1 MMGRL
6 KGKVAIVTGAARG
19 QGASHVRKFVEE
31 GAKVVFTDILV
42 EQGEALAEE
51 LGANVK
57 FIKHDV
63 SSEADWRNVVE
74 ETEKIFGPI
83 NILVNNAGVFITGMI
98 ADLSLEGY
106 MKVININ
113 QVSVFLGTKAVL
125 PSMNKT
131 KNGSII
137 NISST
142 NGLVSGPGTIAYTA
156 SKFAIRGMTKAAA
169 LELAPNGI
177 RVNSIH
183 PGAIATPM
191 IVQED
196 NKEAVKEFGKMIPLG
211 RVGTSEEVSNLVLFL
226 ASEESSYSTGSEFII
241 DGGIT
246 AQ

>member
-1 MMGRL
+1 MGRL
-6 KGKVAIVTGAARG
+6 DGKVAIVTGAARG
-19 QGASHVRKFVEE
+19 QGASHVRKFVQE

-51 LGANVK
+51 LGENVR

-63 SSEADWRNVVE
+63 SSQAEWENVVIKA
-74 ETEKIFGPI
+74 EKTFGPI
-83 NILVNNAGVFITGMI
+83 SILVNNAGIFVTGMI
-98 ADLSLEGY
+98 DDLTIDGY
-106 MKVININ
+106 MKVINVN
-113 QVSVFLGTKAVL
+113 QVSVFLGIKTVL
-125 PSMNKT
+125 PSMRKT
-131 KNGSII
+131 TNGSIV

-142 NGLVSGPGTIAYTA
+142 NGIVSGAGTIAYTA
-156 SKFAIRGMTKAAA
+156 SKFATRGMTKAAA
-169 LELAPNGI
+169 LELASAGI
-177 RVNSIH
+177 RVNSVH

-196 NKEAVKEFGKMIPLG
+196 NKEAVKEFGKAIPLG

-226 ASEESSYSTGSEFII
+226 ASDESSYSTGSEFVI